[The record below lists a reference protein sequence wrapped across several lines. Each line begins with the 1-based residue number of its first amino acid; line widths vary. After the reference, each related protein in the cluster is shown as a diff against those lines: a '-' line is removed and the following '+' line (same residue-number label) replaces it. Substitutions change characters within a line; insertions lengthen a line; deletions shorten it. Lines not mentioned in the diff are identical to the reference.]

1 MVRLDHGFC
10 NGTGFIIKMFK
21 LQAVYI
27 YSIDHQCFLIMWD
40 RCSYS
45 YVFAFFTD
53 VIIHSVRVVG
63 EPLSPFPATR
73 RYCQKHSKL
82 LVYLDSETVRRSRD
96 TATTDFFLSSWTC
109 WMITLCTCFDCP
121 IYRVVEMVESCNSS
135 KLLDEGIIRL
145 CLLQISKSIS
155 TIRFD
160 QVVEPSACWITFLSI
175 LARLPSEVW
184 ASFQS
189 ESLKKLDDHESSVQ
203 TL

>member
-1 MVRLDHGFC
+1 MCFFCFRTFIISLDSERQRLRIGLLAPMVRLDHGFC

-135 KLLDEGIIRL
+135 KLLDEG
-145 CLLQISKSIS
+145 
-155 TIRFD
+155 
-160 QVVEPSACWITFLSI
+160 
-175 LARLPSEVW
+175 
-184 ASFQS
+184 
-189 ESLKKLDDHESSVQ
+189 ESSGYVYYKFRRVYPRSVSIK
-203 TL
+203 